1 MFGTF
6 GLFCHRLGVS
16 SSQLTNSMIFQR
28 GCFTTNQ
35 MIYAGIFV
43 FKSFTNDLWNH
54 LYTAIK
60 ACSCTNHHQPYI
72 ITYIHHVYIYKYHIN
87 IIYMKTIHYI
97 ISSFWTMFDHFCLWH
112 SNNFPFNLPFNDEF
126 AVYFHHHFGDKQQ
139 PQPARLE
146 ACYIAFSATK
156 IKRSDVLLQYH
167 KAEVRTSVGGYFW
180 KVRWF
185 RWLRCDSMH
194 VVRYFLCFRSH
205 GGYPQSSLGV
215 SWIFDV

>member
-1 MFGTF
+1 
-6 GLFCHRLGVS
+6 
-16 SSQLTNSMIFQR
+16 
-28 GCFTTNQ
+28 
-35 MIYAGIFV
+35 
-43 FKSFTNDLWNH
+43 
-54 LYTAIK
+54 
-60 ACSCTNHHQPYI
+60 
-72 ITYIHHVYIYKYHIN
+72 
-87 IIYMKTIHYI
+87 
-97 ISSFWTMFDHFCLWH
+97 MFDHFCLWH

-126 AVYFHHHFGDKQQ
+126 PVYFHHHFGDKKK

-194 VVRYFLCFRSH
+194 VIRFFFPKFRGVPAVIFRSFMDVRCINH
-205 GGYPQSSLGV
+205 PAGGSPH
-215 SWIFDV
+215 